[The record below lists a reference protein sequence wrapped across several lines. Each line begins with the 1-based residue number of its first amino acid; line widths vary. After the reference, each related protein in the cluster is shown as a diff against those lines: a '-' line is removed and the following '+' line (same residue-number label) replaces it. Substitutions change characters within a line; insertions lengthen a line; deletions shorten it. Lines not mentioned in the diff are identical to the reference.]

1 MRGHSLRFSALAII
15 AGCLSVSLVI
25 APAHAFAAS
34 NGRRRTKARHFKT
47 HKSHHHLT
55 HSAPDRRL
63 TSAATTNATILL
75 DVENIRGKSGFELTH
90 GQLLD
95 KCTVWAERRNLYGR
109 VTLVVDHGSE
119 ASGYWLKER
128 GLGSSSPAR
137 ARRPT
142 M

>member
-63 TSAATTNATILL
+63 TSVATTNATILL